1 MPFGLDQFSCAGFS
15 TFFSFE
21 GVCASPTTVALLLEI
36 KALYLLWLSDQF
48 IPLI

>member
-1 MPFGLDQFSCAGFS
+1 MPFWLDQFSCGGFS
-15 TFFSFE
+15 TFFLLRGFF
-21 GVCASPTTVALLLEI
+21 ASPTTVALLLEI